1 MDKMRLNRSRGT
13 LKRKMVRCN
22 ETGQTWRT
30 YKEWVSDMMSKG
42 VSYNRCRKAMLH
54 SYAID
59 DLTYEFIT
67 VTIK

>member
-1 MDKMRLNRSRGT
+1 
-13 LKRKMVRCN
+13 MVRCN

-59 DLTYEFIT
+59 NLTYEFFT